1 MAKSVEKEDD
11 HHQSPP
17 FPIDPSNQERWSGV
31 TGTEISSR
39 NKLSITSIIN
49 KYLPPLMLNY
59 MLDLSLCQWS
69 TRLQVYTKLRFLSDQ
84 WSLIADQ
91 WSVPISAKQALE
103 VAKTSPCPFD
113 IWHYWYSHRS
123 HLTLARGILSSPQDP
138 QVCPVQSLILNS
150 LWMSLYKM

>member
-1 MAKSVEKEDD
+1 MTIISL
-11 HHQSPP
+11 PP
-17 FPIDPSNQERWSGV
+17 FPNPPNQERWSGV

-39 NKLSITSIIN
+39 NKLSRKITSIIK

-69 TRLQVYTKLRFLSDQ
+69 TRLQVYTKLRLTTALSDQ
-84 WSLIADQ
+84 WSLNI
-91 WSVPISAKQALE
+91 PISAKQALE

-113 IWHYWYSHRS
+113 IWHCWYSHRS

>member
-1 MAKSVEKEDD
+1 MAKSAENQDD

-17 FPIDPSNQERWSGV
+17 FPIDPPNQERWSGV

-69 TRLQVYTKLRFLSDQ
+69 TRLQVYTKLRLTTALSDQ
-84 WSLIADQ
+84 LSLIADQ
-91 WSVPISAKQALE
+91 WSVPISAKQA
-103 VAKTSPCPFD
+103 KTSPCPFD
-113 IWHYWYSHRS
+113 IWHCWYSHRS

-150 LWMSLYKM
+150 LWMSIYKM